1 MQNTTIDVLI
11 VGAGPAGLTMACEL
25 LRRGITC
32 RILDKTA
39 TPATTSR
46 AIGLQARSLEIF
58 ANMGIVEPV
67 LTQGVA
73 GKGFHRA
80 TIKDIARTAGIA
92 DGTLY
97 IYFASKTEV
106 LLAILHR
113 LNESTQRE
121 EHFAQEGEQDIRT
134 FFLAYLRQRMSL
146 IWPNAEVFRAV
157 LPELLVNAELRELY
171 YQHVVA
177 PTFSVAE
184 HAFQRF
190 REQGQL
196 REMDLPLAVR
206 AIAGT
211 FFGLLVLQLLGD
223 QQIAEHWQELPELL
237 TKLLYDGIGAEKDV
251 SHDL

>member
-1 MQNTTIDVLI
+1 MTDTHDPIQ
-11 VGAGPAGLTMACEL
+11 EL
-25 LRRGITC
+25 LVTARRNQ
-32 RILDKTA
+32 ILDAA
-39 TPATTSR
+39 T
-46 AIGLQARSLEIF
+46 QVF
-58 ANMGIVEPV
+58 AE
-67 LTQGVA
+67 
-73 GKGFHRA
+73 KGFHRA
-80 TIKDIARTAGIA
+80 TIKDIARAAGIA

-121 EHFAQEGEQDIRT
+121 EHFALEGEQDIRA
-134 FFLAYLRQRMSL
+134 FFLAYIRQRMSL

-171 YQHVVA
+171 YQHIVA

-184 HAFQRF
+184 HAFQGF
-190 REQGQL
+190 REQGQIL
-196 REMDLPLAVR
+196 EVDVPLAVR

-223 QQIAEHWQELPELL
+223 QQIAERWQELPELL
-237 TKLLYDGIGAEKDV
+237 TELLYDGIGA
-251 SHDL
+251 